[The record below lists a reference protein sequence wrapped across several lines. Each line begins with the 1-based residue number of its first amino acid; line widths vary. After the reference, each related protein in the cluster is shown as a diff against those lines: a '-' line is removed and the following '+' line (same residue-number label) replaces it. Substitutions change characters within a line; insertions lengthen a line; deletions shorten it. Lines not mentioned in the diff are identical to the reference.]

1 MGAVIR
7 DGFAVVDKPSGWT
20 SHDVVA
26 RCRRF
31 FQTRKVGH
39 AGTLD
44 PMATG
49 VLVLGIGKGTRLL
62 SHVVGVGK
70 TYEATIRLGH
80 ATDTDDSDG
89 NITSTHDASAVSDAD
104 VAQALA
110 QLSGTFAQVPSTV
123 SAIKVDGKRA
133 YARVKSGED
142 VTLKPRTVTVEWTA
156 VGSLR
161 EVSAAPEL
169 RECDVVVEVSSGTYV
184 RALARDLGEILGV
197 GGHLTSLRRTRVGKF
212 SLEQASLVSDI
223 EALHDAGV
231 FPPLMTLGRAA
242 SHVMSTLRVG
252 VQEARALTYG
262 QRPAAPQETPA
273 DVPVAII
280 GPDDSLVAVAQVD
293 SGTLRPVSVFQDP
306 GP

>member
-252 VQEARALTYG
+252 AQEARALTYG